1 MAIVYFPVCC
11 PDHYYCIRQLTLGLS
26 PAHRF
31 LFQGDGKAVSE
42 PGISSRPRSSVD
54 MGLPSSYQRLCNG
67 YQYPSGQIKE
77 VDSGF
82 KDSLLSHSVS
92 PAQNDTPP
100 PIRLDKHPSFRKQR
114 STMSPSESFNGG
126 AFGHSVGSLNEDIL
140 FNERATS
147 QQSVSPPDEG
157 SEESG
162 SGQFPR
168 DPDPSSSLRGQRS
181 SEEYMYVTMTSPHV
195 NVGPQEEYVMMVSAP
210 VGSAGTLAIRL
221 CCLSLAYALW
231 SGGCHRSYVTL
242 CVCLKVC
249 IMYYNVLTT

>member
-1 MAIVYFPVCC
+1 
-11 PDHYYCIRQLTLGLS
+11 
-26 PAHRF
+26 
-31 LFQGDGKAVSE
+31 
-42 PGISSRPRSSVD
+42 

-67 YQYPSGQIKE
+67 YQYPSGQMKE

-114 STMSPSESFNGG
+114 STMSPSESFTGG

-181 SEEYMYVTMTSPHV
+181 SEEYMYVTMTSPQV

-210 VGSAGTLAIRL
+210 VGSVGTLAIRL

-249 IMYYNVLTT
+249 IHVL

>member
-1 MAIVYFPVCC
+1 
-11 PDHYYCIRQLTLGLS
+11 
-26 PAHRF
+26 
-31 LFQGDGKAVSE
+31 
-42 PGISSRPRSSVD
+42 

-67 YQYPSGQIKE
+67 YQYPSGQMK

-147 QQSVSPPDEG
+147 QQYTCSAHYG
-157 SEESG
+157 STDLINHILCSI
-162 SGQFPR
+162 SHMTFLVCCLLL
-168 DPDPSSSLRGQRS
+168 STSSLYCPLLLKTCS
-181 SEEYMYVTMTSPHV
+181 
-195 NVGPQEEYVMMVSAP
+195 
-210 VGSAGTLAIRL
+210 LAIRL
-221 CCLSLAYALW
+221 LFI
-231 SGGCHRSYVTL
+231 SGICFMEWWMSQIICDIL
-242 CVCLKVC
+242 CVSKSMHTCI
-249 IMYYNVLTT
+249 IMY